1 MALEKTQCPGCGA
14 TLQSEDKHAPG
25 FVPASTVLDE
35 QVKCRR
41 CFRITN
47 YNEASSV
54 TIDDDDFL
62 RLLNTIGATKSLV
75 VLMVDILD
83 FEGSLISSLHRF
95 VGDNSVILVV
105 NKLDL
110 LPKVTN
116 WNRIVHWVKKQ
127 AKEHGLKV
135 QEVVCISARR
145 NMGVDRLLETIES
158 HRDGRDVY
166 VVGATNVGKT
176 SMINRLIRDYS
187 DLDRELTVS
196 AYPGTTLDRIE
207 IPLDDGSSIM
217 DMPGI
222 VYKHRLSEL
231 APKATLKALLPEKPL
246 KPAVYQ
252 LKAAQT
258 LFFSSFARFDFVSGA
273 DQSFTLYSSTAIKI
287 HRTKLE
293 NADDLFVKHRGVLLA
308 PPTAEQ
314 LDEMPAWTK
323 HDLQIPK
330 GGHYDISISGLGWIK
345 VNSDAGARVMVHA
358 PRGVKVTVRDS
369 II

>member
-1 MALEKTQCPGCGA
+1 MEKTQCPGCGA
-14 TLQSEDKHAPG
+14 TLQTLDKTAPG
-25 FVPASTVLDE
+25 YVPEGSLQE
-35 QVKCRR
+35 ENIRCRR
-41 CFRITN
+41 CFRITH

-62 RLLNTIGATKSLV
+62 RLLNTIGETKSLV

-110 LPKVTN
+110 LPKVSN

-145 NMGVDRLLETIES
+145 NMGVDRLLQTLEEY
-158 HRDGRDVY
+158 RAGRDVY

-187 DLDRELTVS
+187 DLERELTVS

-231 APKATLKALLPEKPL
+231 APKGTLKALLPEKPL

-252 LKAAQT
+252 LQEGQT
-258 LFFSSFARFDFVSGA
+258 LFFGAFARFDFVSGA
-273 DQSFTLYSSTAIKI
+273 NQSFTLFSSNAIKI
-287 HRTKLE
+287 HRTKLI
-293 NADDLFVKHRGVLLA
+293 NADEMFAKHRGVLLA
-308 PPTAEQ
+308 PPTLDQ
-314 LDEMPAWTK
+314 LAEMPAWTK

-330 GGHYDISISGLGWIK
+330 GGQYDVSISGLGWIK
-345 VNSDAGARVMVHA
+345 VNSDSGARVVVHA
-358 PRGVKVTVRDS
+358 PKGVKVTVRDS
-369 II
+369 MI

>member
-1 MALEKTQCPGCGA
+1 LNKTDCPGCGA
-14 TLQSEDKHAPG
+14 TLQSIDKNAPG
-25 FVPASTVLDE
+25 FVPEGAKLDE
-35 QVKCRR
+35 QVRCRR
-41 CFRITN
+41 CFRISH

-62 RLLNTIGATKSLV
+62 RLLNTIGETQSLV

-95 VGDNSVILVV
+95 VGSNSVILVV

-110 LPKVTN
+110 LPKVSN

-145 NMGVDRLLETIES
+145 NLGVDRLLETIEEY
-158 HRDGRDVY
+158 RAGRDVY

-196 AYPGTTLDRIE
+196 FYPGTTLDRIE

-231 APKATLKALLPEKPL
+231 APKASLKALLPEKPL

-252 LKAAQT
+252 LKAEQT
-258 LFFSSFARFDFVSGA
+258 LFFGSFARFDFVAGA
-273 DQSFTLYSSTAIKI
+273 DQSFTLFTSTAIKI
-287 HRTKLE
+287 HRTKLV
-293 NADDLFVKHRGVLLA
+293 NADEMYAKHRGVLLA
-308 PPTAEQ
+308 PPSIEQ

-330 GGHYDISISGLGWIK
+330 DGQFDISISGLGWIK
-345 VNSDAGARVMVHA
+345 VNSNVGARVVVHA
-358 PRGVKVTVRDS
+358 PRGVKVTVRES
-369 II
+369 LI